1 MTTET
6 VLNKNIQAF
15 RDLVQLKGWGIVAE
29 GEIQSG
35 YQFRVT
41 NGQDNIPVSFYTTG
55 KALIQGKA
63 GSLQADIQAWWQNLN
78 FVPSSTPTKDSTPV
92 SVSSVSPSAASGRT
106 ARFYVAQDRIKRVKQ
121 LLIEFGGQIHE
132 PTPDLH
138 QFYRAEIRRGS
149 DKTLASQ
156 FKTGTLLVQGR
167 TGELFEEVCK
177 LLEGVLSQPFA
188 ERGARYVPDS
198 EREAALEYLN
208 KPEAEREALDWID
221 EHLGQGV
228 FEFLPSNEREGY
240 ISGSSVLLWLKTS
253 SRKLPDYSTVVMPF
267 ARAYEGFVIQLA
279 IHLGIAT
286 EEKIKTS
293 VDQIR
298 AGDFLQQVRDKI
310 VKMDKDRYEGLADT
324 LQSAWRDIRNKVLH
338 SDPLNPPPHK
348 NLTHAE
354 NDIATLNRAMF
365 RGYEYLVERGIID
378 SNSQKLPKEEYL
390 TLTADTEKLREQLIQ
405 DSYKVS
411 VSQGAKWIAQLGD
424 IKVICPSDSSG
435 QIKVSGPQRVV
446 FERTYQAF
454 FIIQPVESKT
464 RASIVPTASTSQ
476 PQATGLARIGLDESG
491 KGDYFGPLVIGA
503 VYVDEHT
510 ESTLVQMGVRDSKR
524 LTDNRILD
532 LAEGIKQL
540 CPHSV
545 VLIGPKRYNE
555 LYNEIKNLNE
565 LLAWGHA
572 RALENVLD
580 NIACDLAV
588 ADQFGNESFLLNAL
602 LQKGRQIKLEQRPKA
617 EQDTAVAAASILAR
631 AEFVQGIEQLSRRA
645 GKSLPKGSSDPA
657 IITIGRE
664 IVKNSG
670 QNALAEVAK
679 LHFKTTQ
686 AIIVQHRS

>member
-6 VLNKNIQAF
+6 VLNKNVQAF
-15 RDLVQLKGWGIVAE
+15 RDLVQLKGWTIVAE

-41 NGQDNIPVSFYTTG
+41 DGRDKIPVSFYTTG

-78 FVPSSTPTKDSTPV
+78 VAPSPAPAKDSTPI
-92 SVSSVSPSAASGRT
+92 SVSSVSPPVASGRT
-106 ARFYVAQDRIKRVKQ
+106 AQFYVAQDRIERVKQ
-121 LLIEFGGQIHE
+121 LLAEFGGQIHE
-132 PTPDLH
+132 PTPDPH
-138 QFYRAEIRRGS
+138 QFYRAEIRRGA

-156 FKTGTLLVQGR
+156 FKTGTLLVQGK
-167 TGELFEEVCK
+167 TGELFEEVCT
-177 LLEGVLSQPFA
+177 LLERVLSQPFA

-253 SRKLPDYSTVVMPF
+253 GRKLPDYSTVVMPF

-279 IHLGIAT
+279 IHLGITT
-286 EEKIKTS
+286 EENVKAS
-293 VDQIR
+293 VDQMR
-298 AGDFLQQVRDKI
+298 AGNFLQQVRDQI
-310 VKMDKDRYEGLADT
+310 VKTDKDRYEGLADT

-348 NLTHAE
+348 NLAHAE
-354 NDIATLNRAMF
+354 DDIATLNRAMF

-378 SNSQKLPKEEYL
+378 PKPQKPPKEEHL
-390 TLTADTEKLREQLIQ
+390 TLAADTEKLREQLIQ
-405 DSYKVS
+405 DGYKVS
-411 VSQGAKWIAQLGD
+411 ASQGAKWIAQLGD
-424 IKVICPSDSSG
+424 TKVICPSDSSS
-435 QIKVSGPQRVV
+435 QIKVSGPQPVV

-454 FIIQPVESKT
+454 FIQSMESKT
-464 RASIVPTASTSQ
+464 PASVVPTASNSQ

-503 VYVDEHT
+503 VYVDERT
-510 ESTLVQMGVRDSKR
+510 ESTLIQMGVRDSKR

-532 LAEGIKQL
+532 LAEEIRQL

-572 RALENVLD
+572 RALENVLG
-580 NIACDLAV
+580 NTACNLAV

-602 LQKGRQIKLEQRPKA
+602 LKKGRQIKLEQRPKA

-631 AEFVQGIEQLSRRA
+631 AEFVQSMEKLSRSA

-657 IITIGRE
+657 IITVGRE
-664 IVKNSG
+664 IVKNGG

-686 AIIVQHRS
+686 AIIGQHRS